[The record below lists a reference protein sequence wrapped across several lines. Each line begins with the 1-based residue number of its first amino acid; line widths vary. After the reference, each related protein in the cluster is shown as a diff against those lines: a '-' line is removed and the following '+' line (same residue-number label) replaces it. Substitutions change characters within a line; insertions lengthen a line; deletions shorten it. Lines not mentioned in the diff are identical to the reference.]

1 MAHLV
6 SNAWYGS
13 FKLISFRNPQNCDE
27 CQTLQKIFILFLGTG
42 LGTETQAWE
51 VSESISNW
59 NYEIPSL
66 KRTADYSILHYSNMQ
81 REIWI
86 MV

>member
-1 MAHLV
+1 MHLKEDADGDVDQTYLPANDMSHFKVGCELQKLTMAHLV

-42 LGTETQAWE
+42 LGTETQA
-51 VSESISNW
+51 
-59 NYEIPSL
+59 
-66 KRTADYSILHYSNMQ
+66 
-81 REIWI
+81 
-86 MV
+86 

>member
-1 MAHLV
+1 MLYPLCQAYLPANDMSHFKVGCELQNQTMAYLV

-42 LGTETQAWE
+42 LGTETQA
-51 VSESISNW
+51 
-59 NYEIPSL
+59 
-66 KRTADYSILHYSNMQ
+66 
-81 REIWI
+81 
-86 MV
+86 